1 MNDDLIT
8 LFFPPRTSVLLC
20 ASAFSSFSLD
30 PNAIGFQPQRLI
42 PTRLPIN
49 FSKQACTFTLPSDP

>member
-1 MNDDLIT
+1 LH
-8 LFFPPRTSVLLC
+8 FV
-20 ASAFSSFSLD
+20 
-30 PNAIGFQPQRLI
+30 GFQPQRLI